1 MGERRY
7 LFVFFFVVFLA
18 IFCRPAHGSGEGSI
32 TVGAT
37 LPEVKLEAPAAKVEK
52 EYLGLND
59 AEPFT
64 LSQVS
69 GKIVILDFFAVL

>member
-7 LFVFFFVVFLA
+7 FSVFFFAVLLA
-18 IFCRPAHGSGEGSI
+18 IFCRPAHGSEGGSI
-32 TVGAT
+32 SVGAT
-37 LPEVKLEAPAAKVEK
+37 LPEVKLEAPAAKAEK
-52 EYLGLND
+52 EYLGLKD